1 MMNWKH
7 KALDLAPARLLNK
20 STGFRRQLLDL
31 EASPYVATARFRR
44 TLEQHWH
51 TLSDDEKR
59 NVFMF
64 AEWCVRQFDSRFR
77 DGARD
82 EFYAP
87 LFDHR
92 ERDWADGVPWLSP
105 FIIAQCWPLW
115 ETRLTSDELIR
126 LQGLIAVRTET
137 RYALVIVATQIINH
151 TVPRRPPLSDMNVQ
165 LTVQIEYGDSPG
177 SVGQVWYWEGVLP
190 ENWEWEV
197 SEYLSQGVHAGL
209 ATVEQP
215 LPNKGLDFI
224 IALTSVQ
231 PPITAETSAEDV
243 RQFGEVLFG
252 LVMGAVIS
260 LWRGTLAMGF
270 TPMND
275 TYRDLSEH
283 LWRSA
288 LRKGQDARGN

>member
-1 MMNWKH
+1 MSWRH
-7 KALDLAPARLLNK
+7 KALDLAPSRLLDK
-20 STGFRRQLLDL
+20 STGFRRQLLDVD
-31 EASPYVATARFRR
+31 ASPRVVTERFRR
-44 TLEQHWH
+44 TLEQHWK

-64 AEWCVRQFDSRFR
+64 AEWCLRQFDSRFR
-77 DGARD
+77 DGAYD
-82 EFYAP
+82 GFYAP
-87 LFDHR
+87 LFDNR
-92 ERDWADGVPWLSP
+92 ERNWADIVPWLSP
-105 FIIAQCWPLW
+105 FIIAHCWPLW
-115 ETRLTSDELIR
+115 EARLTPDELTL
-126 LQGLIAVRTET
+126 LQEMIATRTET
-137 RYALVIVATQIINH
+137 RYAFVSMATQTVNH
-151 TVPRRPPLSDMNVQ
+151 TVPRRPPLSDLNIQ
-165 LTVQIEYGDSPG
+165 LTVQMEHPAVYPSGMG
-177 SVGQVWYWEGVLP
+177 VGWYWEGLLP
-190 ENWEWEV
+190 EKWEWEV

-209 ATVEQP
+209 ETVEQP
-215 LPNKGLDFI
+215 LPDKGLDFI

-231 PPITAETSAEDV
+231 PPITTETSSEDI

-275 TYRDLSEH
+275 TYRDLSEN